1 MSELE
6 EAWAVALAQAE
17 AQARAAGR
25 SDLVEYLALRTSNDL
40 LRRTSIEWINATFE
54 ILAGEAN
61 RRGAS
66 IQIVKEHEHR
76 FRVGHATMVGSLL
89 TLSFGVRKLSIE
101 AGWPRRPK
109 DGFVRGGGLA
119 YANVKHFGI
128 RSANE
133 ALLLVL
139 SSKGAPEWVV
149 LEKSGE
155 RVEVDHA
162 RLKQHIDN
170 LLGSGSL

>member
-25 SDLVEYLALRTSNDL
+25 ADLVEYLALRTSNDL
-40 LRRTSIEWINATFE
+40 LRRTGIEWLNATFE
-54 ILAGEAN
+54 NLAGEAN
-61 RRGAS
+61 RQGAS
-66 IQIVKEHEHR
+66 IQIVREDGHR
-76 FRVGHATMVGSLL
+76 FRVDHATMVGSLV
-89 TLSFGVRKLSIE
+89 TLSFGVRKLFVE

-119 YANVKHFGI
+119 YANLRHLGLRLV
-128 RSANE
+128 NQ

-139 SSKGAPEWVV
+139 SPKGAPEWVV
-149 LEKSGE
+149 LEKSEE
-155 RVEVDHA
+155 RVEVDQSK
-162 RLKQHIDN
+162 LKQHIDI
-170 LLGSGSL
+170 LLAKT